1 MSETTA
7 TTRVD
12 RVEVF
17 DALAAAMGA
26 DPERYERL
34 GDLDLDL
41 VIRMRREDEPDFLV
55 SLGFHGITCDHVA
68 PVEPDAR
75 RTADCWLD
83 GDLAAWEAMFENIT
97 SHGHAV
103 DEWTLNTLTLFG
115 ERISLHASDPMGEDR
130 FHRFNQTLQE
140 FFDAAARLGPA

>member
-1 MSETTA
+1 MTETTA

-12 RVEVF
+12 RVELF

-34 GDLDLDL
+34 GDIELDL
-41 VIRMRREDEPDFLV
+41 VIRMRREGEPDFLV

-75 RTADCWLD
+75 RAADCWLD
-83 GDLAAWEAMFENIT
+83 GDLAAWEAMFSNIA

-115 ERISLHASDPMGEDR
+115 ERISLHATDPMGEDR

-140 FFDAAARLGPA
+140 FFDAAARIGPV